1 MSNKQS
7 FTQFKYHSAM
17 NHIGILIFH
26 AMATG
31 VGSIWVPE
39 YEINL
44 QQDEEFLIPETL
56 EWSDVE
62 DIYEEEE
69 LIRDHERKALN
80 LPDESL
86 NSDKYYRLHSMSRN
100 KNFRKE
106 QGVKLVREGEPRQNF
121 PELRL
126 AKPEPW
132 IAGFVDETGNII
144 KNEDTIYFA
153 DESQS
158 ANSTDVEL
166 VKREIENE
174 KNDSDY
180 NYESLKS
187 QYDESM
193 KIEETREDTAKYKEV
208 KEKESPNEAV
218 KNLFKVAAQN
228 CTDKESTSLGIGDVK
243 CVLLTSGQIYLKKD
257 AKYYFIKKVLLIVTI
272 WALVYVVI
280 AVPLWCQY
288 GWCCCCCR
296 FKFCNPR
303 SEIDEIKTFCANN
316 PPGVYYDEGTLRRY
330 QPTTYEIHAHREL
343 EKMIEQL

>member
-228 CTDKESTSLGIGDVK
+228 CTDKESTSLG
-243 CVLLTSGQIYLKKD
+243 
-257 AKYYFIKKVLLIVTI
+257 
-272 WALVYVVI
+272 
-280 AVPLWCQY
+280 
-288 GWCCCCCR
+288 WCCCCCR